1 MFFLLSIFGSKTHSS
16 YTYFLFRSLFEFGR
30 FRWNLLLQRFSTV
43 RKTFET
49 FMFCVSS
56 WHTCL
61 LLYLSV
67 FLCGPFTIFLT
78 GQKYIIIL
86 AFPCPFPG
94 FSLFCP
100 LNFHFACPFLFASPY
115 FFFASVCVLVLT
127 FPFSAFLVFV
137 VFAIAL
143 NAIFRFAFDSF
154 LSFAFLLHFLLSHF
168 CLLESNISNHFNTR
182 HIKQLRLRP
191 FTLTSVV

>member
-1 MFFLLSIFGSKTHSS
+1 
-16 YTYFLFRSLFEFGR
+16 
-30 FRWNLLLQRFSTV
+30 
-43 RKTFET
+43 
-49 FMFCVSS
+49 MFCVSS

-191 FTLTSVV
+191 FTLTSVVQMKAPGSEHAANFRQVPVIAPAIAKLGSACAVPVYLDL